1 MARNSENIT
10 FMHVN
15 HIKDQFDLIVSSLT
29 DESKIVDSEQYL
41 YIKSRSKIVLYVPF
55 AGIPLNG
62 DLVLKLG

>member
-1 MARNSENIT
+1 
-10 FMHVN
+10 MHVN

>member
-1 MARNSENIT
+1 
-10 FMHVN
+10 MHVN

-29 DESKIVDSEQYL
+29 DESKIVDSDQYL